1 MQEDIMNN
9 AKGKFQIVEVLGV
22 CSLRDAEGNEH
33 PYWRR
38 DGHALASGFYIAH
51 WPAGA
56 AVGRFNED
64 ALFEGP
70 FRQRSGAARAV
81 PKILALAESEDA
93 WDPCA
98 PGPEAGAPIVDDR
111 SAMRSRRPT

>member
-1 MQEDIMNN
+1 MNN
-9 AKGKFQIVEVLGV
+9 AKRKFRIVEVLGV
-22 CSLRDAEGNEH
+22 CSLRDAEGIEH

-38 DGHALASGFYIAH
+38 DGHSLVPGFYIAH
-51 WPAGA
+51 WPSGA

-70 FRQRSGAARAV
+70 FRQRSGAEAAL
-81 PKILALAESEDA
+81 PKIVALDESGDA
-93 WDPCA
+93 WGPCDPCL
-98 PGPEAGAPIVDDR
+98 EAGAPIFDDR

>member
-1 MQEDIMNN
+1 MNN

-38 DGHALASGFYIAH
+38 DGHALAPGFYIAH
-51 WPAGA
+51 WPADA
-56 AVGRFNED
+56 TVGRFNED

-70 FRQRSGAARAV
+70 FRQRSGAEAALPR
-81 PKILALAESEDA
+81 IIALAESEDA
-93 WDPCA
+93 W
-98 PGPEAGAPIVDDR
+98 GPRAAGLEAGTPIFDDR